1 MPDHE
6 TSPPLIS
13 ELCALAR
20 DQLKTQ
26 AARSTALEAS
36 SLGIIAFGGTFAT
49 IALTFGR
56 TPQTGADLPGARGRA
71 NRSGLNAHRPAPTI
85 GHNTARLQGRVSA
98 AAGIGS

>member
-6 TSPPLIS
+6 SPPSLIS

-36 SLGIIAFGGTFAT
+36 SLGIMAFDGTFAT

-56 TPQTGADLPGARGRA
+56 TQLWTAVLAVELIGAL
-71 NRSGLNAHRPAPTI
+71 S
-85 GHNTARLQGRVSA
+85 
-98 AAGIGS
+98 